1 MPWPTASTEQT
12 KGVIPM
18 VYTKAAAGDQV
29 TVEFSGS
36 HEALVRE
43 IGTAMANVA
52 ETAGMMI
59 CLSSTDGMRRD
70 DAESIIMQ
78 QMLDVAW
85 AKLNQRRV
93 ARQNNG

>member
-1 MPWPTASTEQT
+1 
-12 KGVIPM
+12 M
-18 VYTKAAAGDQV
+18 VYTKAAADDQV

-43 IGTAMANVA
+43 IGSAMANVA

-70 DAESIIMQ
+70 DAESIVMQ

-85 AKLNQRRV
+85 AQLNQRRI